1 MIRTQLDDTTREELQ
16 DLRQTDL
23 PAKVR
28 DRLEAVLLSDAGWSP
43 PRIAAYLG
51 WHPHTARSVLKDF
64 RRRGQPALWPSRPGP
79 PPDRPR
85 QQRVVQA
92 LERLLAQDLTWN
104 SGQLSEALHAD
115 GIAIGPRQLRRY
127 LKRMNAGY
135 RRTASSLAHKQDP
148 AKVARAEV
156 VLENLKAKAAAGEL
170 RLCYLDECGFSP
182 SLPISYSWSLPGQRK
197 RVPYEYPQGR
207 RVNALAIY
215 EPYGSEPGLN
225 AEAFERTL
233 KSEDLL
239 AYLGALPSSR
249 GTAGGGAGQRQPSHQ
264 QGGQGAAAGTGPLA
278 GCTCT
283 TCRRTARSSTR
294 SRRTK
299 QTPPQATGGARP
311 PAPVI
316 IDVAALLE
324 LAAWCRQHLIESPGE
339 TPCPT
344 TVRRIAPPR
353 P

>member
-1 MIRTQLDDTTREELQ
+1 M
-16 DLRQTDL
+16 RQTDL

-115 GIAIGPRQLRRY
+115 DIAIGPRQLRRY

-135 RRTASSLAHKQDP
+135 RRTASSLAHKQDL

-182 SLPISYSWSLPGQRK
+182 SLPISYSWCLPGQRK

-225 AEAFERTL
+225 AETFERTL

-239 AYLGALPSSR
+239 AYLGALPSSPVPR
-249 GTAGGGAGQRQPSHQ
+249 VVVLDNASLHISKAIK
-264 QGGQGAAAGTGPLA
+264 A
-278 GCTCT
+278 
-283 TCRRTARSSTR
+283 RRPELARSGLHLYYLPAYSPELNQIEPLFKQVKHHEMPVR
-294 SRRTK
+294 SHKSKEELRQAVEQGFAAYGDSLRRKPNK
-299 QTPPQATGGARP
+299 QLRP
-311 PAPVI
+311 
-316 IDVAALLE
+316 AA
-324 LAAWCRQHLIESPGE
+324 
-339 TPCPT
+339 
-344 TVRRIAPPR
+344 
-353 P
+353 

>member
-1 MIRTQLDDTTREELQ
+1 MIRTQLDDTTRQELQ

-92 LERLLAQDLTWN
+92 LERLLAQDRTWD

-115 GIAIGPRQLRRY
+115 DIAVGPRQLRRY
-127 LKRMNAGY
+127 LKRMKAGY
-135 RRTASSLAHKQDP
+135 RRTASSLAHKRDP
-148 AKVARAEV
+148 VKVSRAEA
-156 VLENLKAKAAAGEL
+156 VLEDLKAKAASGEL
-170 RLCYLDECGFSP
+170 RLCYLDECGFAP
-182 SLPISYSWSLPGQRK
+182 SLPISYSWCLPGQRK

-215 EPYGSEPGLN
+215 EPYGPEPGLET
-225 AEAFERTL
+225 EAFERTL

-239 AYLGALPSSR
+239 AYLGSLPSASVPR
-249 GTAGGGAGQRQPSHQ
+249 VVVLDNASLHISKAVK
-264 QGGQGAAAGTGPLA
+264 A
-278 GCTCT
+278 
-283 TCRRTARSSTR
+283 RRPELARSGTYLYYLPAYSPELNRIEPVFKQVKHHEMPVR
-294 SRRTK
+294 SHRTK
-299 QTPPQATGGARP
+299 EELREAVKRGFAAYGDTLRRKSDKQLRP
-311 PAPVI
+311 
-316 IDVAALLE
+316 AA
-324 LAAWCRQHLIESPGE
+324 
-339 TPCPT
+339 
-344 TVRRIAPPR
+344 
-353 P
+353 